1 MPLTTA
7 SRDGTLCFVPAT
19 MKLRLILGALLCLNL
34 AIFTGRELL
43 S

>member
-1 MPLTTA
+1 MT
-7 SRDGTLCFVPAT
+7 GT

-43 S
+43 R